1 MATAVEDGLSRL
13 SLTDSNEPHLSSLA
27 VMPHLDSINL
37 VLTVEKPHAITKT
50 EFQAF
55 AEETIHDL
63 KIRLRK
69 REFFTNK
76 HSLVF
81 GHRELL
87 EDETVGQLA
96 CQSCDGN
103 YLHIV
108 AKLSDIEELEVVTN
122 KQKRV
127 VNNENRLPVS
137 ALSNYFKN
145 DASASMNTCP
155 LMLCGRVMDNGKE
168 LAEPEI
174 ESRHGDPIVHL
185 IIRKSSTVHW
195 HLLKGERFELRI
207 SADATVDEVKRKI
220 GEVADG
226 FEANEHAIVKAG
238 HTLQPGMSLS
248 ELGIQKGDVLE
259 MVRSPPL
266 RLEEFPEPSSP
277 KMSPKSEMPFEWE
290 KAKDALA
297 QGVWPKLTSV
307 GTGGS
312 YFISALE
319 GMNLAVFKPEDEE
332 PLAPNNPKGHRG
344 SPTGDGLRKGVRP
357 GEGATREV
365 IAFALDHDR
374 FSGVPPTTMA
384 SLKDYHSSSALHRKV
399 GSFQQFVQ
407 HDVDCEEM
415 GSSNFP
421 VHEVHKIAVLD
432 IRLANT
438 DRNAGN
444 ILASRKEG
452 QWVLT
457 PIDHGYCLPD
467 SFEDI
472 NFEWMYWPQANIP
485 FDDATRQYISK
496 LDAKQ
501 DLDMLFKA
509 GLSLRPACVR
519 VFRVCTMLLKKA
531 TSHGLTPYQIARI
544 MCRQSFNMSP
554 LEKLHKGA
562 KKLTLGK
569 MYGGITGDHLELDE
583 DLYLQTMSTI
593 IDQYLEET
601 HEFDVLVSKTYA
613 ATL

>member
-13 SLTDSNEPHLSSLA
+13 SLTDSNEPHLASLSA
-27 VMPHLDSINL
+27 PNQLDAINL
-37 VLTVEKPHAITKT
+37 VLTVEKPNAITKT
-50 EFQAF
+50 EFQVF
-55 AEETIHDL
+55 AEETIHEL

-69 REFFTNK
+69 KEFFTNK
-76 HSLVF
+76 YALVF

-87 EDETVGQLA
+87 EDETIGQLA
-96 CQSCDGN
+96 SQSGAGH

-108 AKLSDIEELEVVTN
+108 AKLSDIEELEVTTN

-127 VNNENRLPVS
+127 MKNDRQMPMG

-145 DASASMNTCP
+145 DASASMNATCP
-155 LMLCGRVMDNGKE
+155 LLLCGRVMDNGQK
-168 LAEPEI
+168 LSNPEI

-185 IIRKSSTVHW
+185 IIRKSSKVHW
-195 HLLKGERFELRI
+195 HHFKGERFELRI
-207 SADATVDEVKRKI
+207 SADATVDEVKRKVE
-220 GEVADG
+220 EVTVG

-238 HTLQPGMSLS
+238 HTLQPGMSLA
-248 ELGIQKGDVLE
+248 ELGVQKGDVLE
-259 MVRSPPL
+259 MVCHPPL
-266 RLEEFPEPSSP
+266 CLEEFPEPSSP

-297 QGVWPKLTSV
+297 QGVRPKLTSV

-332 PLAPNNPKGHRG
+332 PQAPNNPKGHRG

-365 IAFALDHDR
+365 IAFTLDHEH

-384 SLKDYHSSSALHRKV
+384 SLKDCRSSTSHRKV

-415 GSSNFP
+415 GPSNFP
-421 VHEVHKIAVLD
+421 VHEVHKICVLD

-452 QWVLT
+452 QWELT

-472 NFEWMYWPQANIP
+472 NFEWMYWPQAKVP
-485 FDDATRQYISK
+485 FDSTTRQYIEK
-496 LDAKQ
+496 LDAKH
-501 DLDMLFKA
+501 DLDLLSKA
-509 GLSLRPACVR
+509 NLTLRPACVR

-531 TSHGLTPYQIARI
+531 LSHGLTPHQIACI
-544 MCRQSFNMSP
+544 MCRQSLNMSP
-554 LEKLHKGA
+554 LEKLNKGA
-562 KKLTLGK
+562 IKLTLGK
-569 MYGGITGDHLELDE
+569 MYGTSNVTGSRLELDE
-583 DLYLQTMSTI
+583 NLYLETMSNV

-601 HEFDVLVSKTYA
+601 HVL
-613 ATL
+613 